1 MKMPPT
7 LPNRPPRWRGV
18 DPFLPRENPTFG
30 NPSFERAPYRVLILR
45 LSPLRDVDRS
55 LPHRFLFHE
64 VRRALPG
71 AYVDMAFFPPGGARD
86 SLHPLTGVCSRRPA
100 RDFDLILVSNAY
112 ILELI
117 NLPYL
122 LLRSGIPLFAGERGE
137 DDPVVL
143 LGGSNAMAAQAVI
156 REDGDALADGIFF
169 GEGEGRVGEIV
180 LALARGGGKRE
191 RLEAAAATGPGLWVA
206 GTRRRTVRA
215 VCRPRPQDL
224 PTVYP
229 ILNTPEAHT
238 AYLQIT
244 WGCPAFCSFCFEGY
258 DRKPYRELPAKDLL
272 AVAREL
278 KRAQGVEEIGLY
290 SFNFNTHGEIFDLL
304 LELHRLF
311 DRVSMKSQR
320 ADILW
325 RTPGLIEAELVAEKR
340 EFTLGIE
347 GISERQRAFLHKSL
361 PTDEIFALVE
371 RLVREPIRRIKL
383 FYILTSYET
392 EDDLSEFRA
401 FVRWLR
407 EARDASP
414 SRPRVIFSVGP
425 LVRMPFTP
433 LRYDRLFLE
442 EKPWRPLVGA
452 VKSACET
459 AGFEFRLAFDWSE
472 YATTQVLALGG
483 YWLVELLVARA
494 REGDFYDGR
503 LPRGYW
509 EALRAW
515 MERTGRWDDAF
526 LGEKGP
532 DYPFP
537 LEFVQTDIPADFL
550 YRQYQAARASLDRG
564 YCLGDAAGPGRCQGC
579 GACPDEEHRRAILH
593 HRIRVPDLGPYLAQL
608 REVVGRKRRLRPVYY
623 RIRTD
628 ASLSGVHPAFLNAFV
643 FRQILA
649 HAPELTDNLL
659 SVREALFTVPPNDR
673 RFPTL
678 GGETVFALRAWDAD
692 VLRDALAPLSRAA
705 PDLSCSVVAQDLS
718 CSGQDESYATSVAQ
732 DLSCSG
738 QDESYT
744 TSVAPDLSCFGQD
757 KSYATSVAQDLSC
770 SDLSCPGQ
778 IELLEPVDEFT
789 PGAFAKA
796 HLALFLPLPLP
807 AARGALEGYLRGA
820 YVPFS
825 LRREGEGYTIEV
837 PPRGVKKKVVFG
849 GRLEALPE
857 GTVLTLEVGPK
868 FDLLALLQAAV
879 SDPRAGG
886 WRAEVIRVEIP
897 GNRATPRW

>member
-1 MKMPPT
+1 MHPAT
-7 LPNRPPRWRGV
+7 CDQRPAPCSQ
-18 DPFLPRENPTFG
+18 FEN
-30 NPSFERAPYRVLILR
+30 APYRVLIAR
-45 LSPLRDVDRS
+45 LSPLQDVDRS

-64 VRRALPG
+64 VRQALPE
-71 AYVDMAFFPPGGARD
+71 AYVDLAFFPPDGAGD
-86 SLHPLTGVCSRRPA
+86 TLSSLTGVRSRRPA

-112 ILELI
+112 ILELL

-143 LGGSNAMAAQAVI
+143 LGGSNAMAAQAAI

-180 LALARGGGKRE
+180 LALARGGGRRRE

-229 ILNTPEAHT
+229 ILDTPEAHT

-258 DRKPYRELPAKDLL
+258 DRKPYRELPAQDLL

-278 KRAQGVEEIGLY
+278 KQAQGVEEISLY

-325 RTPGLIEAELVAEKR
+325 RVPGLIEAELTAEKR

-347 GISERQRAFLHKSL
+347 GISQRQRAFLHKSL
-361 PTDEIFALVE
+361 PTDEMVALLE

-383 FYILTSYET
+383 FYILTGYET

-407 EARDASP
+407 EVRDASP

-483 YWLVELLVARA
+483 YWLVEPLVARA

-550 YRQYQAARASLDRG
+550 YRQYQAARAGLDPG

-579 GACPDEEHRRAILH
+579 GACPDEEHRQAILH

-608 REVVGRKRRLRPVYY
+608 REVVSRKRRLRPVYY

-649 HAPELTDNLL
+649 RAPELTDNLL
-659 SVREALFTVPPNDR
+659 SVREALFTVPPNNR

-692 VLRDALAPLSRAA
+692 ALRSALAPLLSRQ
-705 PDLSCSVVAQDLS
+705 DVAQDLS
-718 CSGQDESYATSVAQ
+718 CSVAQ
-732 DLSCSG
+732 NPSCSG
-738 QDESYT
+738 Q
-744 TSVAPDLSCFGQD
+744 
-757 KSYATSVAQDLSC
+757 
-770 SDLSCPGQ
+770 
-778 IELLEPVDEFT
+778 IEVLGPAEEFT
-789 PGAFAKA
+789 PGAFTKA

-807 AARGALEGYLRGA
+807 AARAALEGYLRGA

-825 LRREGEGYTIEV
+825 LRREGEGYTIDV

-849 GRLEALPE
+849 GRLESLPE
-857 GTVLTLEVGPK
+857 GTVITLEVGPK
-868 FDLLALLQAAV
+868 FDLLALLQAAGGGL
-879 SDPRAGG
+879 RAGD
-886 WRAEVIRVEIP
+886 WRAKVIRVETP
-897 GNRATPRW
+897 GDQATSHR

>member
-1 MKMPPT
+1 M
-7 LPNRPPRWRGV
+7 LPFENAPR
-18 DPFLPRENPTFG
+18 
-30 NPSFERAPYRVLILR
+30 RVLIVR

-64 VRRALPG
+64 VRQALPE
-71 AYVDMAFFPPGGARD
+71 AYVDLAFFPPGRAGET
-86 SLHPLTGVCSRRPA
+86 LPPLTGIHSRRPA

-112 ILELI
+112 ILELL
-117 NLPYL
+117 NLPDI
-122 LLRSGIPLFAGERGE
+122 LLRSGIPLFAGERSEG
-137 DDPVVL
+137 DPILL
-143 LGGSNAMAAQAVI
+143 LGGSSAMAAQAII

-169 GEGEGRVGEIV
+169 GEGEGRVGEV
-180 LALARGGGKRE
+180 VRALAGGSRRRE
-191 RLEAAAATGPGLWVA
+191 RLEAAAVSGPGLWVA
-206 GTRRRTVRA
+206 GSRRRTVKA

-224 PTVYP
+224 PTLYP
-229 ILNTPEAHT
+229 TLDTPEAHT
-238 AYLQIT
+238 AYLQMT

-258 DRKPYRELPAKDLL
+258 DRKPYRELPAADLL

-290 SFNFNTHGEIFDLL
+290 SFNFNTHREIFDLL

-311 DRVSMKSQR
+311 DRVSLKSQR

-325 RTPGLIEAELVAEKR
+325 RVPGLIEAELAAEKR

-347 GISERQRAFLHKSL
+347 GISQRQRAFLHKSL
-361 PTDEIFALVE
+361 PTDEMTALLE

-383 FYILTSYET
+383 FYILTGHET

-407 EARDASP
+407 EVRAASP

-442 EKPWRPLVGA
+442 EKIWRPLVGA
-452 VKSACET
+452 VRSACET
-459 AGFEFRLAFDWSE
+459 NGFEFRLAFDWAE

-483 YWLVELLVARA
+483 YWLVEFLVARA

-515 MERTGRWDDAF
+515 LERAGLWNDAF

-550 YRQYQAARASLDRG
+550 YRQYRAARAGLDPG

-593 HRIRVPDLGPYLAQL
+593 HRIRVPDLGPYLAEL
-608 REVVGRKRRLRPVYY
+608 RDVVGRKRRLRPLYY
-623 RIRTD
+623 RLRTD
-628 ASLSGVHPAFLNAFV
+628 AALSSVHPAYLNAFV
-643 FRQILA
+643 FQRILA
-649 HAPELTDNLL
+649 RAPELTENLL

-692 VLRDALAPLSRAA
+692 ALRAA
-705 PDLSCSVVAQDLS
+705 LSALS
-718 CSGQDESYATSVAQ
+718 ALGEGVEV
-732 DLSCSG
+732 LG
-738 QDESYT
+738 
-744 TSVAPDLSCFGQD
+744 
-757 KSYATSVAQDLSC
+757 
-770 SDLSCPGQ
+770 
-778 IELLEPVDEFT
+778 PVEDFT
-789 PGAFAKA
+789 PGTFAKA
-796 HLALFLPLPLP
+796 HLMLSLPVPLPT
-807 AARGALEGYLRGA
+807 ARAALEGYLRGA

-825 LRREGEGYTIEV
+825 LRREGEGYGIEV
-837 PPRGVKKKVVFG
+837 PPRGLKKKVLFG
-849 GRLEALPE
+849 GRLEGQE
-857 GTVLTLEVGPK
+857 ERTVVVLEVGPK
-868 FDLLALLQAAV
+868 FDLLTLLGT
-879 SDPRAGG
+879 AGCDLRTG
-886 WRAEVIRVEIP
+886 DCQLEVRSLA
-897 GNRATPRW
+897 GF

>member
-1 MKMPPT
+1 MRYPATYAGARHASPPNAPCDMLRATCDMPR
-7 LPNRPPRWRGV
+7 LE
-18 DPFLPRENPTFG
+18 D
-30 NPSFERAPYRVLILR
+30 APYRVLIVR

-64 VRRALPG
+64 VHRALPG
-71 AYVDMAFFPPGGARD
+71 AYVDMAFFPPGGAQD
-86 SLHPLTGVCSRRPA
+86 SRHPLTGICSRRPA

-112 ILELI
+112 ILELL

-180 LALARGGGKRE
+180 RVLARKDGGRRE

-215 VCRPRPQDL
+215 VCRPRPPDL

-278 KRAQGVEEIGLY
+278 KQAQGVEEIGLY

-325 RTPGLIEAELVAEKR
+325 RTPGLIEAELAAEKR

-361 PTDEIFALVE
+361 PTDEIFALLE

-383 FYILTSYET
+383 FYILTGYET
-392 EDDLSEFRA
+392 EDDLTEFRA

-414 SRPRVIFSVGP
+414 SHPRVIFSVGP

-459 AGFEFRLAFDWSE
+459 NGFEFRLAFDWSE

-483 YWLVELLVARA
+483 YWLVEPLVARA
-494 REGDFYDGR
+494 QEGDFYDGR

-550 YRQYQAARASLDRG
+550 YRQYQAARAGLDRG

-579 GACPDEEHRRAILH
+579 GACPDDEHRRAILH
-593 HRIRVPDLGPYLAQL
+593 HRIRVPELGPYLAQL

-628 ASLSGVHPAFLNAFV
+628 AALSGVHPAFLNAFV
-643 FRQILA
+643 FRQLLA
-649 HAPELTDNLL
+649 CAPELTDNLL
-659 SVREALFTVPPNDR
+659 SVREALFTIPPNDR
-673 RFPTL
+673 RFPAL

-692 VLRDALAPLSRAA
+692 ALRSVLAPLSRAA
-705 PDLSCSVVAQDLS
+705 PDLSRPVAQDLS
-718 CSGQDESYATSVAQ
+718 RSV
-732 DLSCSG
+732 
-738 QDESYT
+738 
-744 TSVAPDLSCFGQD
+744 V
-757 KSYATSVAQDLSC
+757 QDLSC

-778 IELLEPVDEFT
+778 DESCATNAAQDLSCPGRIEVLGPVDEFT

-796 HLALFLPLPLP
+796 HLALSLPLLLP
-807 AARGALEGYLRGA
+807 AARAAIEGYLRGA

-825 LRREGEGYTIEV
+825 LRREGEGYTIDV

-849 GRLEALPE
+849 GRLESLLGE
-857 GTVLTLEVGPK
+857 TVLSLEVGPK
-868 FDLLALLQAAV
+868 FDLRALLQAAGG
-879 SDPRAGG
+879 DLQAGD
-886 WRAEVIRVEIP
+886 WRAEVIRVETP
-897 GNRATPRW
+897 GDQATFHRGTLCSKVTS

>member
-1 MKMPPT
+1 M
-7 LPNRPPRWRGV
+7 RP
-18 DPFLPRENPTFG
+18 
-30 NPSFERAPYRVLILR
+30 APYRVLIAR

-64 VRRALPG
+64 VRRALPE
-71 AYVDMAFFPPGGARD
+71 ADVDLAFFPPGRVGD
-86 SLHPLTGVCSRRPA
+86 TLPPLTGIHSRRPA
-100 RDFDLILVSNAY
+100 REFDLILVSNAY
-112 ILELI
+112 ILELL
-117 NLPYL
+117 NLPYV
-122 LLRSGIPLFAGERGE
+122 LLRSGIPLFAGERSE
-137 DDPVVL
+137 SDPVIL

-169 GEGEGRVGEIV
+169 GEGEGRVGDIV
-180 LALARGGGKRE
+180 RALAGGGGRRE
-191 RLEAAAATGPGLWVA
+191 RLEAAATTGPGLWVA
-206 GTRRRTVRA
+206 GSRRRTVKA

-229 ILNTPEAHT
+229 LLDTPEAHT

-258 DRKPYRELPAKDLL
+258 DRKPYRELPAKELL
-272 AVAREL
+272 PVARQL
-278 KRAQGVEEIGLY
+278 KQAQGAEEIGLY

-311 DRVSMKSQR
+311 DRVSLKSQR

-325 RTPGLIEAELVAEKR
+325 RVPGLIEAELAAEKR

-347 GISERQRAFLHKSL
+347 GISARQRAFLQKSL
-361 PTDEIFALVE
+361 PTEEMTALLE

-383 FYILTSYET
+383 FYILTGYET
-392 EDDLSEFRA
+392 EDDLGEFRA

-407 EARDASP
+407 DVRAASP

-452 VKSACET
+452 VRSACET
-459 AGFEFRLAFDWSE
+459 NGFEFRLAFDWAE

-483 YWLVELLVARA
+483 YWLVEPLVAQA
-494 REGDFYDGR
+494 RDGAFYDRR

-515 MERTGRWDDAF
+515 MERAGLWTDVF

-550 YRQYQAARASLDRG
+550 YRQYRAARAGLDPG
-564 YCLGDAAGPGRCQGC
+564 YCLGDAAGPGQCRGC
-579 GACPDEEHRRAILH
+579 GACPDEEHRRAVLH
-593 HRIRVPDLGPYLAQL
+593 HRIRIPDLGPYLAELQD
-608 REVVGRKRRLRPVYY
+608 VVNRKRRLRPVYY
-623 RIRTD
+623 RLRTD
-628 ASLSGVHPAFLNAFV
+628 AALSGVHPAFLNAFV

-649 HAPELTDNLL
+649 RAPELAENLL

-692 VLRDALAPLSRAA
+692 ALRAA
-705 PDLSCSVVAQDLS
+705 LSSLP
-718 CSGQDESYATSVAQ
+718 
-732 DLSCSG
+732 
-738 QDESYT
+738 
-744 TSVAPDLSCFGQD
+744 APGE
-757 KSYATSVAQDLSC
+757 
-770 SDLSCPGQ
+770 G
-778 IELLEPVDEFT
+778 LEVRGPVENFT
-789 PGAFAKA
+789 PGAFTKA
-796 HLALFLPLPLP
+796 HLALSLPLPLP
-807 AARGALEGYLRGA
+807 TARAALEGYLRGA

-825 LRREGEGYTIEV
+825 LRREGEGYGIEV
-837 PPRGVKKKVVFG
+837 PPRGRKKKVLFG
-849 GRLEALPE
+849 GYLEGQEERTA
-857 GTVLTLEVGPK
+857 VVLEVGPK
-868 FDLLALLQAAV
+868 FDLRALLEMAG
-879 SDPRAGG
+879 SDLRAGDC
-886 WRAEVIRVEIP
+886 RVEVRGVETQP
-897 GNRATPRW
+897 

>member
-1 MKMPPT
+1 MKIFLAAALPPPEKT
-7 LPNRPPRWRGV
+7 HRTAPCNMRHAPCSR
-18 DPFLPRENPTFG
+18 FEN
-30 NPSFERAPYRVLILR
+30 APYRVLIAR

-55 LPHRFLFHE
+55 IPHRFLFHE
-64 VRRALPG
+64 VRRALPE
-71 AYVDMAFFPPGGARD
+71 AYVDLTFFPPERAGET
-86 SLHPLTGVCSRRPA
+86 LPPLTGVYSRRPA

-112 ILELI
+112 TLELL
-117 NLPYL
+117 NLPSI
-122 LLRSGIPLFAGERGE
+122 LLRSGIPLFAGERRD
-137 DDPVVL
+137 DDPILL
-143 LGGSNAMAAQAVI
+143 LGGSNAMAAQAII

-180 LALARGGGKRE
+180 RALAGEGKRRA
-191 RLEAAAATGPGLWVA
+191 RLEAAAVSGPGLWVA
-206 GTRRRTVRA
+206 GTRRRTVKA

-229 ILNTPEAHT
+229 ILDTPEAHT
-238 AYLQIT
+238 AYLQMT

-258 DRKPYRELPAKDLL
+258 DRKPYRELPAADLV

-278 KRAQGVEEIGLY
+278 KRAQGVEEISLY

-311 DRVSMKSQR
+311 DRVSLKSQR

-325 RTPGLIEAELVAEKR
+325 RVPGLIEAELAAEKR

-347 GISERQRAFLHKSL
+347 GISTRQRAFLHKSL
-361 PTDEIFALVE
+361 PTDEMIALLE

-383 FYILTSYET
+383 FYILTGYET

-407 EARDASP
+407 EARSASP

-452 VKSACET
+452 ARSACET
-459 AGFEFRLAFDWSE
+459 NGFEFRLAFDWAE

-483 YWLVELLVARA
+483 YWLVEPLVARA
-494 REGDFYDGR
+494 REGAFYDGR

-515 MERTGRWDDAF
+515 VERAGLWNDTF

-550 YRQYQAARASLDRG
+550 YRQYQAARAGLDPG
-564 YCLGDAAGPGRCQGC
+564 YCLGDATGPGRCQGC
-579 GACPDEEHRRAILH
+579 GACPDEEHRQAILH
-593 HRIRVPDLGPYLAQL
+593 HRIRVPELGPYLAEL
-608 REVVGRKRRLRPVYY
+608 RDVVGRKRRLRPLYY
-623 RIRTD
+623 RLRTD
-628 ASLSGVHPAFLNAFV
+628 AALSGVHPAFLNAFV

-649 HAPELTDNLL
+649 CAPELTENLL
-659 SVREALFTVPPNDR
+659 SVREALFTIPPNDR

-692 VLRDALAPLSRAA
+692 ALRAVLSALGEGVEVL
-705 PDLSCSVVAQDLS
+705 
-718 CSGQDESYATSVAQ
+718 G
-732 DLSCSG
+732 
-738 QDESYT
+738 
-744 TSVAPDLSCFGQD
+744 
-757 KSYATSVAQDLSC
+757 
-770 SDLSCPGQ
+770 
-778 IELLEPVDEFT
+778 PVEDFT

-796 HLALFLPLPLP
+796 HLVLSLPVPLP
-807 AARGALEGYLRGA
+807 AVRAALEGYLRGE

-825 LRREGEGYTIEV
+825 LRREGEGYGIEV
-837 PPRGVKKKVVFG
+837 P
-849 GRLEALPE
+849 
-857 GTVLTLEVGPK
+857 
-868 FDLLALLQAAV
+868 
-879 SDPRAGG
+879 
-886 WRAEVIRVEIP
+886 
-897 GNRATPRW
+897 

>member
-1 MKMPPT
+1 VGSEMC
-7 LPNRPPRWRGV
+7 
-18 DPFLPRENPTFG
+18 
-30 NPSFERAPYRVLILR
+30 I
-45 LSPLRDVDRS
+45 RD
-55 LPHRFLFHE
+55 
-64 VRRALPG
+64 
-71 AYVDMAFFPPGGARD
+71 
-86 SLHPLTGVCSRRPA
+86 
-100 RDFDLILVSNAY
+100 
-112 ILELI
+112 
-117 NLPYL
+117 
-122 LLRSGIPLFAGERGE
+122 
-137 DDPVVL
+137 
-143 LGGSNAMAAQAVI
+143 
-156 REDGDALADGIFF
+156 
-169 GEGEGRVGEIV
+169 RVGEIAR
-180 LALARGGGKRE
+180 ALARMDGRRRE
-191 RLEAAAATGPGLWVA
+191 RLETAAATGPGLWVA

-215 VCRPRPQDL
+215 VCRPRPPDL

-272 AVAREL
+272 AVAWEL
-278 KRAQGVEEIGLY
+278 KQAQGVEEIGLY

-325 RTPGLIEAELVAEKR
+325 RTPGLIEAELAAEKR

-361 PTDEIFALVE
+361 PTDEIVALLE

-383 FYILTSYET
+383 FYILTGYET
-392 EDDLSEFRA
+392 EDDLTEFRA

-407 EARDASP
+407 DVREASP
-414 SRPRVIFSVGP
+414 SRPRIIFSVGP

-459 AGFEFRLAFDWSE
+459 NGFEFRLAFDWSE

-483 YWLVELLVARA
+483 YWLVEPLVARA
-494 REGDFYDGR
+494 QEGDFYDGR

-550 YRQYQAARASLDRG
+550 YRQYQRARAGLDRG

-579 GACPDEEHRRAILH
+579 GACPDEEHRQAILH

-628 ASLSGVHPAFLNAFV
+628 ASLSGVHPAFLNALV
-643 FRQILA
+643 FRQLLA
-649 HAPELTDNLL
+649 CAPELTDNLL

-673 RFPTL
+673 CFPTL

-692 VLRDALAPLSRAA
+692 ALRSALASLS
-705 PDLSCSVVAQDLS
+705 
-718 CSGQDESYATSVAQ
+718 
-732 DLSCSG
+732 
-738 QDESYT
+738 
-744 TSVAPDLSCFGQD
+744 
-757 KSYATSVAQDLSC
+757 
-770 SDLSCPGQ
+770 
-778 IELLEPVDEFT
+778 ELGDGVEVLGPVEDFT

-807 AARGALEGYLRGA
+807 AARAALEEYLRGA

-825 LRREGEGYTIEV
+825 LRREGEGYAVDV
-837 PPRGVKKKVVFG
+837 PARGVKKKVVFG
-849 GRLEALPE
+849 GRLEVSPE
-857 GTVLTLEVGPK
+857 GTAFMLEVGPK
-868 FDLLALLQAAV
+868 FDLLALWRAV
-879 SDPRAGG
+879 GGDLRAGD
-886 WRAEVIRVEIP
+886 WRAEVIRVETP
-897 GNRATPRW
+897 GSRATSRR

>member
-1 MKMPPT
+1 M
-7 LPNRPPRWRGV
+7 RPASCSL
-18 DPFLPRENPTFG
+18 FEN
-30 NPSFERAPYRVLILR
+30 APYRVLIAR

-64 VRRALPG
+64 VRRALPE
-71 AYVDMAFFPPGGARD
+71 AYVDLAFFPPERAED
-86 SLHPLTGVCSRRPA
+86 ALSPLTGIHSRRPA

-112 ILELI
+112 ILELL
-117 NLPYL
+117 NLPTI
-122 LLRSGIPLFAGERGE
+122 LLRSGIPLFAGGRRD
-137 DDPVVL
+137 DDPILL
-143 LGGSNAMAAQAVI
+143 LGGSNAMAAQAII

-169 GEGEGRVGEIV
+169 GEGEGRVGEMV
-180 LALARGGGKRE
+180 QALARTDGGRRD
-191 RLEAAAATGPGLWVA
+191 RLEAASASGPGLWVA
-206 GTRRRTVRA
+206 GTRRRTVKA

-258 DRKPYRELPAKDLL
+258 DRKPYRELPAADLV
-272 AVAREL
+272 AVARQL
-278 KRAQGVEEIGLY
+278 KQAQGVEEIGLY

-311 DRVSMKSQR
+311 DRVSLKSQR

-325 RTPGLIEAELVAEKR
+325 RVPGLIEAELAAEKR

-347 GISERQRAFLHKSL
+347 GISARQRAFLHKSL
-361 PTDEIFALVE
+361 RTEEMTALLE

-383 FYILTSYET
+383 FYILTGYET

-407 EARDASP
+407 EARAASP

-442 EKPWRPLVGA
+442 EKPWRPLIGA
-452 VKSACET
+452 VRSACET
-459 AGFEFRLAFDWSE
+459 NGFEFRLAFDWAE

-483 YWLVELLVARA
+483 YWLVELLAARA

-503 LPRGYW
+503 LPREYW

-515 MERTGRWDDAF
+515 MERAGLWNDAF

-550 YRQYQAARASLDRG
+550 YRQYQAARAGLDPG
-564 YCLGDAAGPGRCQGC
+564 YCLGDASGPGQCRGC
-579 GACPDEEHRRAILH
+579 GACPDEEHRQAILH
-593 HRIRVPDLGPYLAQL
+593 HRIRVPDLGPYLAEL
-608 REVVGRKRRLRPVYY
+608 RDVVSGKRRLRPIYY
-623 RIRTD
+623 RLRTD
-628 ASLSGVHPAFLNAFV
+628 AALSGVHPAFLNSFV

-649 HAPELTDNLL
+649 SAPELTENLL
-659 SVREALFTVPPNDR
+659 SVREALFTVPPNSG

-692 VLRDALAPLSRAA
+692 ALRMALAARSALGEGIEVLGPVE
-705 PDLSCSVVAQDLS
+705 D
-718 CSGQDESYATSVAQ
+718 
-732 DLSCSG
+732 
-738 QDESYT
+738 
-744 TSVAPDLSCFGQD
+744 FN
-757 KSYATSVAQDLSC
+757 
-770 SDLSCPGQ
+770 PGT
-778 IELLEPVDEFT
+778 FT
-789 PGAFAKA
+789 KA
-796 HLALFLPLPLP
+796 HLVLSLPLPLP
-807 AARGALEGYLRGA
+807 AARAALEGYLRGA

-825 LRREGEGYTIEV
+825 LRRDGDGYGVEV
-837 PPRGVKKKVVFG
+837 PPRGLKKKVLFG
-849 GRLEALPE
+849 GRLEGQE
-857 GTVLTLEVGPK
+857 ERTVIVLEVGPK
-868 FDLLALLQAAV
+868 LDLLALLRLAGC
-879 SDPRAGG
+879 DLRAG
-886 WRAEVIRVEIP
+886 ECRVEVRSVEISASQALL
-897 GNRATPRW
+897 RR

>member
-1 MKMPPT
+1 MCPAPCS
-7 LPNRPPRWRGV
+7 
-18 DPFLPRENPTFG
+18 PFET
-30 NPSFERAPYRVLILR
+30 APYRVLIAR

-64 VRRALPG
+64 VRQALPE
-71 AYVDMAFFPPGGARD
+71 AYVDLAFFPPDRAGD
-86 SLHPLTGVCSRRPA
+86 SSSPLTGAHSRRPA

-112 ILELI
+112 ILELL
-117 NLPYL
+117 NLPCV
-122 LLRSGIPLFAGERGE
+122 LLRSGIPLFAGERSGS
-137 DDPVVL
+137 DPVLL

-180 LALARGGGKRE
+180 RALARTDGGRRE
-191 RLEAAAATGPGLWVA
+191 RLEAAAASGPGLWVA
-206 GTRRRTVRA
+206 GTRRRTVKA

-229 ILNTPEAHT
+229 ILDTPEAHT

-258 DRKPYRELPAKDLL
+258 DRKPYRELPAADLV

-311 DRVSMKSQR
+311 DRVSLKSQR

-325 RTPGLIEAELVAEKR
+325 RVPGLIEAELTAEKR

-347 GISERQRAFLHKSL
+347 GISQRQRAFLQKSL
-361 PTDEIFALVE
+361 PTDEMAALLE

-383 FYILTSYET
+383 FYILTGYET

-407 EARDASP
+407 EARAASP

-459 AGFEFRLAFDWSE
+459 AGFEFRLAFDWAE

-483 YWLVELLVARA
+483 YWLVEPLVARA

-509 EALRAW
+509 ETLRAW
-515 MERTGRWDDAF
+515 MERAGLWNDTF

-550 YRQYQAARASLDRG
+550 YRQYQAARTGLDPG
-564 YCLGDAAGPGRCQGC
+564 YCLGDAAGPGQCRGC

-593 HRIRVPDLGPYLAQL
+593 HRIRVPELGPYLAEF
-608 REVVGRKRRLRPVYY
+608 RDVVSRKRRLRPLYY
-623 RIRTD
+623 RLRTD
-628 ASLSGVHPAFLNAFV
+628 PALSGVHPAFLNALV
-643 FRQILA
+643 FRQVLA
-649 HAPELTDNLL
+649 RAPELTDNLL
-659 SVREALFTVPPNDR
+659 SVREALFTVPPNNR

-692 VLRDALAPLSRAA
+692 ALRAVLSSLSALGEG
-705 PDLSCSVVAQDLS
+705 VEV
-718 CSGQDESYATSVAQ
+718 
-732 DLSCSG
+732 
-738 QDESYT
+738 
-744 TSVAPDLSCFGQD
+744 
-757 KSYATSVAQDLSC
+757 
-770 SDLSCPGQ
+770 
-778 IELLEPVDEFT
+778 LEPVEDFT

-796 HLALFLPLPLP
+796 HLMLSLPVPLP
-807 AARGALEGYLRGA
+807 AARAALEGYLRGA

-825 LRREGEGYTIEV
+825 LRRNGEGYDIAV
-837 PPRGVKKKVVFG
+837 PSRGLKKKVLFG
-849 GRLEALPE
+849 GHLEGQEERTAM
-857 GTVLTLEVGPK
+857 VLEVGPK
-868 FDLLALLQAAV
+868 FDLLALLGTV
-879 SDPRAGG
+879 GGDLRAGDS
-886 WRAEVIRVEIP
+886 RVEVSSVDIS
-897 GNRATPRW
+897 GS